1 MINFQ
6 RSCLVLVGLVSK
18 KPERLHTKAL
28 LVCSMF
34 MVFIYIIAVFCFLL
48 LVPSAPTISEIKHI
62 SSSTVDIKWNK
73 PSHPNGVIL
82 GYKLHYKKLSD
93 DNYTDVYV
101 HADVRNI
108 ILTKLGLYYL
118 IFINVPPRIMKHYD
132 EG

>member
-1 MINFQ
+1 
-6 RSCLVLVGLVSK
+6 
-18 KPERLHTKAL
+18 
-28 LVCSMF
+28 MF
-34 MVFIYIIAVFCFLL
+34 IVFIYIIAVFCFLL

-108 ILTKLGLYYL
+108 MLTKLGLYYL
-118 IFINVPPRIMKHYD
+118 IFINVPPRILRSACKIFHQPTTTGGNLEAFHNLVYTTP
-132 EG
+132 